1 MGRVPK
7 IFGRKREKSAGKFT
21 TQYKLCCCGAR
32 GGIGLKKR
40 AKKLWVSRMLS
51 GLVAFSL
58 LLGGLPLIAAK
69 AYSTESQIVSSF
81 TVSCD
86 GTSLSLGLEGR
97 SYSSQEPVLTLI
109 GQDGSRETYLVVI
122 SQDNIQLL
130 KDWAPVS
137 GASAAIQRDNTE
149 AGNWGEAYQ
158 GVLTVPLASLPLDRF
173 SLEFMGT
180 AISAAELGFSEE
192 APESTPESAVES
204 GLESTSEDKPE
215 SGITSEPES
224 SVPPVEEET
233 RKRPADTTGRITVD
247 GSAED
252 WSAVTPVSLSGVED
266 QGIKINSLRT
276 AMDTEGNVYLCFE
289 GSANQYNLPNAKWI
303 MVNITQNGVTQQ
315 ISLDSLCQQG
325 GELQTGG
332 EVGNSDGPVVV
343 EVKLP
348 AGYFADSD
356 FTISYRNTSFPASG
370 MPVMDGTELEK
381 PEPVYEGIVIDGS
394 FSDWD
399 AVKKYPGNDPGGNLD
414 CVSAVFDGD
423 WIYFYLKDTP
433 SGNAA
438 NAGSHGNGKY
448 SLKTD
453 LGHELLFQLNADGTV
468 NCPAEGASAR
478 HVGTQWEV
486 AIPAS
491 ALPSYLNTFDFGL
504 YLHDPIITEVAN
516 LNGQGSGGSFE
527 GIVYDGLYGD
537 WTYYPHTTIQ
547 YDTQGTQE
555 ESIDASGALYTSGTT
570 LYGHVKTTVPDH
582 LAQKGYELC
591 HAVTIRFNE
600 SSELHFRLV
609 SVAEDGTIDYNTNVG
624 GLAPGTYEYY
634 ILETNDSQE
643 LKNINNTD
651 PNAPPWY
658 GKMMITVKEG
668 VDEGEFYLDLEKL
681 AKTFD
686 CGVGDF
692 KTISA
697 QFGELGQQWIT
708 IAGTSSGAWLGVLLC
723 LAAVVGVGG
732 WRRRRGGVKES

>member
-1 MGRVPK
+1 M
-7 IFGRKREKSAGKFT
+7 
-21 TQYKLCCCGAR
+21 
-32 GGIGLKKR
+32 KKR

-215 SGITSEPES
+215 SGITSEAES

-343 EVKLP
+343 E
-348 AGYFADSD
+348 
-356 FTISYRNTSFPASG
+356 
-370 MPVMDGTELEK
+370 
-381 PEPVYEGIVIDGS
+381 
-394 FSDWD
+394 
-399 AVKKYPGNDPGGNLD
+399 
-414 CVSAVFDGD
+414 
-423 WIYFYLKDTP
+423 
-433 SGNAA
+433 
-438 NAGSHGNGKY
+438 H
-448 SLKTD
+448 
-453 LGHELLFQLNADGTV
+453 
-468 NCPAEGASAR
+468 
-478 HVGTQWEV
+478 
-486 AIPAS
+486 
-491 ALPSYLNTFDFGL
+491 
-504 YLHDPIITEVAN
+504 
-516 LNGQGSGGSFE
+516 
-527 GIVYDGLYGD
+527 
-537 WTYYPHTTIQ
+537 WT
-547 YDTQGTQE
+547 
-555 ESIDASGALYTSGTT
+555 
-570 LYGHVKTTVPDH
+570 
-582 LAQKGYELC
+582 
-591 HAVTIRFNE
+591 
-600 SSELHFRLV
+600 
-609 SVAEDGTIDYNTNVG
+609 
-624 GLAPGTYEYY
+624 
-634 ILETNDSQE
+634 
-643 LKNINNTD
+643 
-651 PNAPPWY
+651 
-658 GKMMITVKEG
+658 
-668 VDEGEFYLDLEKL
+668 
-681 AKTFD
+681 
-686 CGVGDF
+686 
-692 KTISA
+692 
-697 QFGELGQQWIT
+697 
-708 IAGTSSGAWLGVLLC
+708 
-723 LAAVVGVGG
+723 
-732 WRRRRGGVKES
+732 